1 MNPQH
6 KARGRRIPGLAGAS
20 TGAILAALAIAPPA
34 YAQQATAKFKV
45 VAQPLSQGLLEFGR
59 QAKISV
65 AAPQDLVAGKT
76 GGAVEGELAT
86 ELALNRLLSGTGLE
100 ARFVGADAVRI
111 VQAGEGGS
119 PQADRAAGE
128 VEALIVTAQKREEDI
143 QDVPIAMS
151 AFSQETLTTRQIAGG
166 PDLMT
171 QIPNFTFTKTNF
183 ASYSITIR
191 GIGTQAISAT
201 VDPAVAVAFNNTP
214 FIRNRFFEQ
223 EFYDLNRVEVLRGPQ
238 GTLYGRNATAGVVN
252 LITARPK
259 HFFEARLSADLGNY
273 SSRRLEGM
281 VNLPLVDE
289 KVALRLAGAL
299 TQRDGYVLNG
309 ITGTD
314 TDNRDL
320 WSVRAT
326 LGFEPTDSIRAYLTY
341 EHFEEDDGR
350 LRSGKQLCTRHEP
363 PEFLMP
369 DEPDGGAFGRST
381 YISQGCKMGSLYEDE
396 AFQTPN
402 GFALPYYGPLANVG
416 LPFYP
421 DIDPYLSTTQSKDLR
436 VVETSIVP
444 IYQAKTDILHLSME
458 FDITDSLT
466 LTSET
471 GYSSDEFFSF
481 NDYNRFNTTPDVF
494 NPNQTFGTPRERGIL
509 DENGVFCDPQLG
521 CANRLVAADV
531 SSARSDQFSQEFRIS
546 SNFDGAFNFHLGT
559 NFLRYDT
566 EDKYYVFINT
576 LSMYTASYARIS
588 AESPWNPG
596 VTDCFFSASRGGMI
610 TNPFDVPPPDGLDSC
625 MYIDPNPIGS
635 LNDNG
640 RNYFLSKNPFRLIS
654 YAVFGEAVYN
664 FTPDLKLTAG
674 LRFTVDKKRA
684 PIHPTWLLGQQTYG
698 TPIRM
703 VVEQEWREPTGRL
716 VLDWKPHVAFTDET
730 LVYASYAHG
739 YKAGGANPPLPG
751 ALPILGNT
759 GDIPPAEFF
768 NSVQPPEFGPE
779 FIDAFEL
786 GSKNTLLDGK
796 LTVNANAFYY
806 DYKGYQISQIA
817 NRSAVNLNFDAEVW
831 GAEFEADWRPLENL
845 KLGFKGGY
853 EKTKLGDDQ
862 FSIDMIDRTAGN
874 PDWYVYKPF
883 PAVPSNCIAPT
894 ELAVEFNRRIGCGQ
908 YISAPDLD
916 PITLLPYVPDPQF
929 MRQGGV
935 LNGPIIP
942 LLPELAGYRGFH
954 PRAAPGGGAGIA
966 KNVGGNELPNA
977 PDFTTTFTADYTLPL
992 RGDWLLTLHADYYR
1006 QSEAWTRIFNED
1018 PYDKLRPFSQINLA
1032 AIFANEEA
1040 GWRVMAYIKNVED
1053 KDNITGAFL
1062 NSDDSGLTTNIF
1074 LNEPR
1079 LYGLRVTK
1087 EWTGAAWGFG
1097 ERHSGPRPFTVE
1109 IGAGSLRLDAPEE
1122 LYTPQWAGE
1131 FTSPN
1136 LPYPLYVQD
1145 EDLDWGDDREVK
1157 LSYKPVGG
1165 LWSVAAGV
1173 RYGRTNG
1180 DGGSHAWEEVT
1191 GGWTGPGEDGPPVYG
1206 YDFDKYVTMDPNFT
1220 NARAQS
1226 RAEFTLAE
1234 FMVGRDVGLG
1244 AVLPQAS
1251 SMLSFGV
1258 RYAAFDSER
1267 SSELRGSPDGYVPP
1281 YNGLDFVFGAGG
1293 PPSSRTIHHALF
1305 SAERSFEG
1313 AGPVLSWDVSSRL
1326 LGNDDT
1332 GGLNL
1337 DVSLTGGVLFG
1348 KQEMTADYNE
1358 YSRLY
1363 EFFTGELFA
1372 GSKPGEIP
1380 AAETIND
1387 PAPIQ
1392 RNDDVTVPILGVS
1405 LGLSY
1410 NIDRVKIGAGYR
1422 FERYF
1427 NAIDGGVDEAA
1438 QYDRTIAGPYLK
1450 LSVGFGG

>member
-1 MNPQH
+1 MLNRKLH
-6 KARGRRIPGLAGAS
+6 R
-20 TGAILAALAIAPPA
+20 AALHGSAAVAALLALSAPGYAAAQAVTYSFDIPSQDVSAALIAYGRTARQQLVFDGTAVRNKHSSALVGEYPA
-34 YAQQATAKFKV
+34 DRGLYK
-45 VAQPLSQGLLEFGR
+45 LLE
-59 QAKISV
+59 
-65 AAPQDLVAGKT
+65 
-76 GGAVEGELAT
+76 
-86 ELALNRLLSGTGLE
+86 GTGLRAE
-100 ARFVGADAVRI
+100 FSGAGAVRI
-111 VQAGEGGS
+111 VQDADGPQSQSAG
-119 PQADRAAGE
+119 AGE

-259 HFFEARLSADLGNY
+259 HLFEARLSADLGNY

-309 ITGTD
+309 ITGED

-326 LGFEPTDSIRAYLTY
+326 LGFEPTDSVRAYLTY

-350 LRSGKQLCTRHEP
+350 LRSGKQLCTRHLP

-369 DEPDGGAFGRST
+369 DVPNGGTFGASS

-402 GFALPYYGPLANVG
+402 GFALPYYGPLTNVG
-416 LPFYP
+416 LPVDP

-436 VVETSIVP
+436 IVETSIRPV
-444 IYQAKTDILHLSME
+444 YKAKTDILHLSME
-458 FDITDSLT
+458 FDITDDLT
-466 LTSET
+466 VTSET
-471 GYSSDEFFSF
+471 GYSTDEFFSF
-481 NDYNRFNTTPDVF
+481 NDYNRFNTTPGIF
-494 NPNQTFGTPRERGIL
+494 LPNQQNINEGLF

-521 CANRLVAADV
+521 CSDRLVAADV
-531 SSARSDQFSQEFRIS
+531 SSALSDQFSQEFRLS
-546 SNFDGAFNFHLGT
+546 SNFDGPFNFHLGV

-576 LSMYTASYARIS
+576 LSIYAGVFSGITPTN
-588 AESPWNPG
+588 PWTPG
-596 VTDCFFSASRGGMI
+596 VTDCLSESSRGGMI
-610 TNPFDVPPPDGLDSC
+610 TNPFDVPAPAGLDSC

-654 YAVFGEAVYN
+654 YAMFGEAVYN
-664 FTPDLKLTAG
+664 FTPDLKVTAG

-684 PIHPTWLLGQQTYG
+684 PIHPTWLLAQQTYG
-698 TPIRM
+698 TPVKMI
-703 VVEQEWREPTGRL
+703 VEQEWREPTGRV
-716 VLDWKPHVAFTDET
+716 VLDWKPDLAFTDDT
-730 LVYASYAHG
+730 LVYGSYAHG

-751 ALPILGNT
+751 ALPILGET
-759 GDIPPAEFF
+759 GELSAADFF
-768 NSVQPPEFGPE
+768 ESVQPPEFGPE
-779 FIDAFEL
+779 FIDAFEI

-806 DYKGYQISQIA
+806 DYKGYQISQIS

-831 GAEFEADWRPLENL
+831 GAEFEADWRPFENL
-845 KLGFKGGY
+845 KLGFRGGY
-853 EKTKLGDDQ
+853 EKTKIGEDQ
-862 FSIDMIDRTAGN
+862 FSIDMIDRTAGD

-883 PAVPSNCIAPT
+883 PSFPSNCIAPT
-894 ELAVEFNRRIGCGQ
+894 ELAVEFNLLIACSQ
-908 YISAPDLD
+908 YFSPDRD
-916 PITLLPYVPDPQF
+916 PFTGLPYVPNPQV
-929 MRQGGV
+929 MRLGDGQIV
-935 LNGPIIP
+935 P
-942 LLPELAGYRGFH
+942 LPAQYAGYPGFR
-954 PRAAPGGGAGIA
+954 PGDAPGGGAGVP

-1053 KDNITGAFL
+1053 KDSITGAFL

-1087 EWTGAAWGFG
+1087 EWTGAAWSFG
-1097 ERHSGPRPFTVE
+1097 ARHSGPRPFTVE
-1109 IGAGSLRLDAPEE
+1109 IGAGSVRLDAPEE
-1122 LYTPQWAGE
+1122 LYTPQWTGE
-1131 FTSPN
+1131 FTSPA
-1136 LPYPLYVQD
+1136 LPYPLYVQN

-1157 LSYKPVGG
+1157 LAYKPVGSR
-1165 LWSVAAGV
+1165 WSVAAGL

-1180 DGGSHAWEEVT
+1180 DGGSHAWEEVP
-1191 GGWTGPGEDGPPVYG
+1191 GGWTGSGANPQPDPQF
-1206 YDFDKYVTMDPNFT
+1206 DFDKYVTTEPNFT
-1220 NARAQS
+1220 NALALGH
-1226 RAEFTLAE
+1226 EKFTIAE

-1244 AVLPQAS
+1244 ALLPQTS
-1251 SMLSFGV
+1251 STLNFGV
-1258 RYAAFDSER
+1258 RYAAFDSDR
-1267 SSELRGSPDGYVPP
+1267 SSELHGSPDGYVPP
-1281 YNGLDFVFGAGG
+1281 FYAISVLA
-1293 PPSSRTIHHALF
+1293 SRTIHHAQF

-1313 AGPVLSWDVSSRL
+1313 AGPVLSWDVSGRL
-1326 LGNDDT
+1326 LGDDDT

-1337 DVSLTGGVLFG
+1337 DVSLTGGMLFG
-1348 KQEMTADYNE
+1348 KQEATVDYNE
-1358 YSRLY
+1358 YSRFY
-1363 EFFTGELFA
+1363 EFGESEFL
-1372 GSKPGEIP
+1372 GGTPLGTTP
-1380 AAETIND
+1380 ASETINN
-1387 PAPIQ
+1387 PPLIQ
-1392 RNDDVTVPILGVS
+1392 RNEKVNVPILGAS

-1422 FERYF
+1422 WERYF
-1427 NAIDGGVDEAA
+1427 DAIDGGIDEAA
-1438 QYDRTIAGPYLK
+1438 QYDRDIAGPYLK